1 MSNKNNRNTQSRNTT
16 TGGATLGKATGKTG
30 NKKPRKTPMGQA
42 IFAAEMSL
50 QRCAFRKEHAL
61 KRADSL
67 KLQIA
72 TIVKNASQYDSLLA
86 TLQENLQSLREMDK
100 KIAAMTLEV

>member
-16 TGGATLGKATGKTG
+16 IGATLGKATGKTG
-30 NKKPRKTPMGQA
+30 NKKPRKSPMGQA

-100 KIAAMTLEV
+100 KISAMTLEV

>member
-16 TGGATLGKATGKTG
+16 GATLGKATAKTG
-30 NKKPRKTPMGQA
+30 NRKPRKSPMGQA

-67 KLQIA
+67 KIQIA

-100 KIAAMTLEV
+100 KISAMTLEV

>member
-16 TGGATLGKATGKTG
+16 GATLGKATGKTG
-30 NKKPRKTPMGQA
+30 NKKPRKSPMGQA

-100 KIAAMTLEV
+100 KISAMTLEV

>member
-1 MSNKNNRNTQSRNTT
+1 MSNKNNRNTQSRNTS
-16 TGGATLGKATGKTG
+16 TLAIIGKATSKTG
-30 NKKPRKTPMGQA
+30 NRKPRKTPMGQA

-61 KRADSL
+61 KRAESL

-100 KIAAMTLEV
+100 KISAMTLEV

>member
-16 TGGATLGKATGKTG
+16 TGAPLGKATGKTG

-100 KIAAMTLEV
+100 KISAMTLEV

>member
-1 MSNKNNRNTQSRNTT
+1 MSNNKNNRNTQSR
-16 TGGATLGKATGKTG
+16 TLSTISNGKATSKTG
-30 NKKPRKTPMGQA
+30 NRKPRKTPMGQA

-100 KIAAMTLEV
+100 KISAMTLEV